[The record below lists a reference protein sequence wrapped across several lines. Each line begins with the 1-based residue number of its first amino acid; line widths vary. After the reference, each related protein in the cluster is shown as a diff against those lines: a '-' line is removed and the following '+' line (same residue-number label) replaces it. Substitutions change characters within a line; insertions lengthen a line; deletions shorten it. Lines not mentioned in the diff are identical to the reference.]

1 MLLMYP
7 IQSEEIQ
14 KIKIDL
20 QVQDQLYQEAIANDS
35 TLSVKEEIMSKIK
48 ALQAQIQHLKEVS
61 LGLRD
66 SRQ

>member
-7 IQSEEIQ
+7 IRSEEIK
-14 KIKIDL
+14 KINIDL
-20 QVQDQLYQEAIANDS
+20 RVQEQLYQEAIANDS
-35 TLSVKEEIMSKIK
+35 MLSVKKEIRLNIK
-48 ALQAQIQHLKEVS
+48 ALQAQIQHLKVVR

>member
-14 KIKIDL
+14 QIKIDL

-48 ALQAQIQHLKEVS
+48 ALQAQIQHLKVVC

>member
-1 MLLMYP
+1 
-7 IQSEEIQ
+7 
-14 KIKIDL
+14 
-20 QVQDQLYQEAIANDS
+20 
-35 TLSVKEEIMSKIK
+35 MSKIK

>member
-7 IQSEEIQ
+7 IRSEEIK
-14 KIKIDL
+14 KINIDL
-20 QVQDQLYQEAIANDS
+20 RVQEQLYQEAIANDS
-35 TLSVKEEIMSKIK
+35 TLSIKKEIRLNIK
-48 ALQAQIQHLKEVS
+48 ALQAQIQHLKVVC

>member
-1 MLLMYP
+1 MYP

-48 ALQAQIQHLKEVS
+48 ALQAQIQHLKVVC

>member
-35 TLSVKEEIMSKIK
+35 TLSIKKEIRLNIK
-48 ALQAQIQHLKEVS
+48 ALQAQIQHLKVVC

>member
-48 ALQAQIQHLKEVS
+48 ALQAQIQHLKVVC

>member
-7 IQSEEIQ
+7 IRSEEIK
-14 KIKIDL
+14 KINIDL
-20 QVQDQLYQEAIANDS
+20 RVQEQLYQEAIANDS